1 MHLQMPDAI
10 CGVIIIP
17 DMRFSTQLLSANNAV
32 GHCLFFL
39 LTRVHDCRIEG
50 LHVFTVPIMISCTW
64 WTMAEMMCP
73 ASGMSYSNSVTD
85 CLLVISC

>member
-50 LHVFTVPIMISCTW
+50 LHVFTVLMMISWTW
-64 WTMAEMMCP
+64 WTGPEMCP
-73 ASGMSYSNSVTD
+73 ADGMSYGNFVPD